1 MSLLAID
8 QRSNLSLIIEIS
20 FAHQKYVIHRDLKL
34 TNLLINKKG
43 ILKIADFGLAKEFGR
58 LLL

>member
-1 MSLLAID
+1 VSLLAID